1 MGVMD
6 KMSEQ
11 NARDETITSKLNLE
25 KLDPEEL
32 IEQIELAKEMIQD
45 CFVTGDWGDDDA
57 TRLLKEDDAFDDE
70 ELYGDFE
77 DLEEGKTEPEIES
90 NKKWKKTM
98 IGKKKEG

>member
-1 MGVMD
+1 MD

-25 KLDPEEL
+25 KLDPDEL

-70 ELYGDFE
+70 ELFGDFE
-77 DLEEGKTEPEIES
+77 DLEEGTRLRIL
-90 NKKWKKTM
+90 
-98 IGKKKEG
+98 